1 MRKFV
6 YLFLLG
12 GSVVS
17 LQAAARDAHFWEGRE
32 GLYAKRVAAVSLP
45 ASEEDVMDE
54 SDSGPSPLQ
63 IALARDSIAAA
74 VEEMTLA
81 DVLSGL
87 YGRSSP
93 LLEGWSSEEM
103 SDFMLA
109 FNDEYEALEIE
120 DKKKKLRNLQ
130 GDLEN
135 IKGSKKKKKGKAAI
149 IRDLEG
155 RIESLQ
161 DEVAEF
167 DALLNPEKMEAIKID
182 LKSSTHTYPWFL
194 SVELEL
200 RTESG
205 IPERFLRLI
214 KAGLQY
220 QIDIPA

>member
-6 YLFLLG
+6 YLLLLG

-17 LQAAARDAHFWEGRE
+17 HQSAARDAHFWEE
-32 GLYAKRVAAVSLP
+32 KEDFYAKRVAAISLP
-45 ASEEDVMDE
+45 VAEEVVMDE

-63 IALARDSIAAA
+63 VTLARDSIAAA

-93 LLEGWSSEEM
+93 LLEGWSSEKM
-103 SDFMLA
+103 SDFMVT
-109 FNDEYEALEIE
+109 FNDEYKALGIE

-135 IKGSKKKKKGKAAI
+135 IKGSKKKKKGRAAI

-167 DALLNPEKMEAIKID
+167 SGFETLLDPEKMREIKVG

-200 RTESG
+200 STESG
-205 IPERFLRLI
+205 LPERFLELI
-214 KAGLQY
+214 KRLQY
-220 QIDIPA
+220 QVDI